1 MAVADH
7 EGDRT
12 RDESDHRHDDPCG
25 PREPSEDDARD
36 DVADQPNGQ
45 QHCQGRTLLQAAL
58 GEAGPH
64 VAVVV
69 EHCVLEVRDASLV
82 VVDGLDERL
91 DAAGVVPAQPAGL
104 VVVRSRRRGCGDGSD
119 VWGRVFVNDDRLPDD
134 GRSGLRRESGSRSR
148 LGRVTDL
155 LLGGDDVVDVAG
167 GAGRGRGLDDR
178 PTGSRDVAS
187 LDEAGDDVPDVLL
200 DGRFD
205 GVERVPGRLDG
216 GAGVRDG
223 VGDCHLVSP
232 VVWAG
237 PGGPL

>member
-1 MAVADH
+1 VDVALAPEVVAEVLPQAFPVELVATDAAAHERVDIGFQFGDVLDEAGLAVLPVQGVAVL
-7 EGDRT
+7 RT
-12 RDESDHRHDDPCG
+12 PRDETLITPKEFEDLIDLVG
-25 PREPSEDDARD
+25 P
-36 DVADQPNGQ
+36 
-45 QHCQGRTLLQAAL
+45 
-58 GEAGPH
+58 
-64 VAVVV
+64 
-69 EHCVLEVRDASLV
+69 
-82 VVDGLDERL
+82 
-91 DAAGVVPAQPAGL
+91 
-104 VVVRSRRRGCGDGSD
+104 RRRGCGEGSD
-119 VWGRVFVNDDRLPDD
+119 IRGRVVVDDDRLPDD

-155 LLGGDDVVDVAG
+155 LLGGDDVVDVAV

-205 GVERVPGRLDG
+205 GVERVERVVERVERVVERVPGRLDG

-223 VGDCHLVSP
+223 VGVCHLVSP